1 MGYFLLFVL
10 VVSALV
16 VLVRGFRTV
25 PIGAVGVVI
34 WLGRRTGEVRPEGVT
49 WLPPLLADIKNIYR
63 RERQIDI
70 PAEQYYTA
78 DRVRIS
84 FKTTLRVAV
93 IDPVALFD
101 QGPGTYSPFGH
112 DAVSVDSSGGEE
124 ANVALRSLAQNS
136 IRESVRSMRI
146 DQVLFGGGPSQGLHQ
161 RIHQQLADTSRRW
174 GLNVPEIW
182 LTNVDADDQQVK
194 QALQAEVRQA
204 MEGKGNLAAWKAQ
217 ISKGALFYQVAS
229 EMVEE
234 VRSQTG
240 REVPV
245 EEAQS
250 FLIAAY
256 QNERALEVA
265 TRSANGHND
274 LMSLF
279 YVQALGLPLPN
290 LPSFAKGFPLPGAV
304 AASAPA
310 PPPTIAGPLRDGSFV
325 IGREGDIVIEGDE
338 GVSRQHARL
347 DIRSGRMTLTDLNST
362 NGTFVGERG
371 LAPGQA
377 TPVEPR
383 ERVRFGKTVSATA
396 EELAAAARRGR
407 LAGSGET
414 RAAGR

>member
-1 MGYFLLFVL
+1 MGYVFLFLIVL
-10 VVSALV
+10 AALV
-16 VLVRGFRTV
+16 LLVRGFRKV
-25 PIGAVGVVI
+25 PIGASGVVI
-34 WLGRRTGEVRPEGVT
+34 WLGRRTGEVRPEGIT
-49 WLPPLLADIKNIYR
+49 WLPPVLATLETIYR

-70 PAEQYYTA
+70 PAEQYYTS

-93 IDPVALFD
+93 TDPVALFD
-101 QGPGTYSPFGH
+101 QGPGTYKPFSH
-112 DAVSVDSSGGEE
+112 DAVGGDSGGEE
-124 ANVALRSLAQNS
+124 ANVSLRSLAQNS
-136 IRESVRSMRI
+136 IRECVRSMRI
-146 DQVLFGGGPSQGLHQ
+146 EQVLFGSGPHQGLHE
-161 RIHQQLADTSRRW
+161 RIRQELADTSRRW
-174 GLNVPEIW
+174 GLSVPEIW

-217 ISKGALFYQVAS
+217 IAKGALFQQVAR
-229 EMVEE
+229 EMVDE
-234 VRSQTG
+234 VRGQTG

-265 TRSANGHND
+265 TRSASGHNE

-279 YVQALGLPLPN
+279 YLQALGLPLPN
-290 LPSFAKGFPLPGAV
+290 PASLAKGFPLRP
-304 AASAPA
+304 AAAAPA
-310 PPPTIAGPLRDGSFV
+310 PAPTLSGPISDGSFI
-325 IGREGDIVIEGDE
+325 IGREGDIVVDGDD

-347 DIRSGRMTLTDLNST
+347 DIRGGRMTLTDLGST

-371 LAPGQA
+371 LAPGLA
-377 TPVEPR
+377 MPVEPR

-396 EELAAAARRGR
+396 EELEAAARRGR
-407 LAGSGET
+407 LRGSGET
-414 RAAGR
+414 QPAGR